1 MAMTVAAILEHKGH
15 DVVRAGPT
23 DTIAEVVQRLTA
35 RHVGAVLVLDTAEQ
49 LLGILSEREIVGG
62 LVEHGSRTLEMTA
75 AQLMTR
81 ILHTATP
88 ATTVEQAMEMMTESR
103 FRYLPVMDGG
113 RLLGIVSIGDIVRAR
128 LSQQEHEV
136 DNLKAYVVGTA

>member
-1 MAMTVAAILEHKGH
+1 MTVAAILEHKGH
-15 DVVRAGPT
+15 DVVRAGLT

-35 RHVGAVLVLDTAEQ
+35 RHVGAVLVLDAAEQ

-113 RLLGIVSIGDIVRAR
+113 RLLGIVSIGDIVKAR

-136 DNLKAYVVGTA
+136 DSLKAYVVGTA